1 MTRLGVI
8 AATTVGLAL
17 CATIPAIGAQP
28 VAVEVAQTDPVAADK
43 LEGASTAPATPPSP
57 AATPNNPSALRP
69 AANTPAPNSTAA
81 APTAPPEAPA
91 QNIAPTRDDAPAPLP
106 EFSKALPVPPV
117 RVEGAPA
124 TTGAITP
131 AATEAPVATD
141 APATNAEPATP
152 SQAAPTETV
161 PANAAPADA
170 APVQAAAPPDP
181 VVAEIRNKLANA
193 SFVGRANSADVDA
206 LKALYGGDTPPVWT
220 KSGAYTDAAKTLMT
234 ELGKAEDWGLRASDY
249 PTVALVS
256 GASTESQADAEAQL
270 ALSALRYARDA
281 RGGRIDPRSVSN
293 IWDVS
298 GDVKEPAAVL
308 KDLMASSTPD
318 AVLRDL
324 HPKHPDF
331 EALRQALLKAR
342 GPAEPPPPIDEARLV
357 KLSDDKGA
365 STLKVG
371 QSHEDVPLLRKRLK
385 VAAADGADE
394 SIYDEVLSE
403 VVREFQAA
411 NGLKVTGTLNRT
423 TRRALNREG
432 EREKPAD
439 RNSTIDNLIVNME
452 RWRWLPADMSN
463 LYVWSNIPEFMGRV
477 MKDGAP
483 IFEERIIVGLP
494 TWPTPMLTDS
504 MEKVVFNPEWGMPD
518 GIKVK
523 ELLPRLKRASGSDD
537 FFGALFGGSS
547 GGGRVLA
554 AYGLKPSLNGR
565 PVDPDS
571 INWNNVDIR
580 RYSFVQPPGAKN
592 PLGRV
597 KFMFPNRHDVYMH
610 DTSER
615 GLFAQSRRA
624 LSHGCIR
631 VQNPEKLASVLLEQD
646 KSWNEDQVS
655 GRFRSGGEV
664 LLDKPVPVYLTYF
677 TARPKA
683 DGTIKTFND
692 IYGHD
697 ARVLSALAG
706 RPVRYTPPDHS
717 NEVVADDA
725 TVVTDPYAE
734 PVSQPARKKGKQ
746 QARKKPGGGDEAGDI
761 ISNALSGLLFN

>member
-1 MTRLGVI
+1 M
-8 AATTVGLAL
+8 
-17 CATIPAIGAQP
+17 
-28 VAVEVAQTDPVAADK
+28 
-43 LEGASTAPATPPSP
+43 
-57 AATPNNPSALRP
+57 
-69 AANTPAPNSTAA
+69 A
-81 APTAPPEAPA
+81 APPG
-91 QNIAPTRDDAPAPLP
+91 
-106 EFSKALPVPPV
+106 

-131 AATEAPVATD
+131 AATETPAATSD
-141 APATNAEPATP
+141 TAAPAEAPPA
-152 SQAAPTETV
+152 QAAPTD
-161 PANAAPADA
+161 P
-170 APVQAAAPPDP
+170 APVQAAAPPVDP
-181 VVAEIRNKLANA
+181 VVGEIRNKLATT
-193 SFVGRANSADVDA
+193 SFVTRSNSADVDA
-206 LKALYGGDTPPVWT
+206 LKAFYGGDTPPVWT
-220 KSGAYTDAAKTLMT
+220 KGGAYTDAAKALIT
-234 ELGKAEDWGLRASDY
+234 ELGKADDWGLKASDY

-256 GASTESQADAEAQL
+256 VASIESQVDAGAQL

-281 RGGRIDPRSVSN
+281 RGGRVDPRSVSN
-293 IWDVS
+293 IWDV
-298 GDVKEPAAVL
+298 GGEVKDPAAVL
-308 KDLMASSTPD
+308 KDISSSHTPD

-342 GPAEPPPPIDEARLV
+342 GPSEPPPPIDEALLV
-357 KLSDDKGA
+357 KLPEDKSVATLKSGQSDD
-365 STLKVG
+365 
-371 QSHEDVPLLRKRLK
+371 DVPLLRKRLK

-394 SIYDEVLSE
+394 RFYDDVLAEAVS
-403 VVREFQAA
+403 EFQSTK
-411 NGLKVTGTLNRT
+411 GLKATGTLNRS
-423 TRRALNREG
+423 TRRALNRDG
-432 EREKPAD
+432 DQEKPAD
-439 RNSTIDNLIVNME
+439 RNGTIDNLIVNME
-452 RWRWLPADMSN
+452 RWRWLPADMGN
-463 LYVWSNIPEFMGRV
+463 LYVWNNVPEYIGRV
-477 MKDGAP
+477 MKDDAP

-504 MEKVVFNPEWGMPD
+504 MEKIVFNPEWGMPD

-615 GLFAQSRRA
+615 SLFAQSRRA

-646 KSWNEDQVS
+646 KSWDEDQVS

-664 LLDKPVPVYLTYF
+664 LLDKPIPVYLTYF
-677 TARPKA
+677 TARPNA
-683 DGTIKTFND
+683 DGTIKTYND

-725 TVVTDPYAE
+725 TIVSDPYAE
-734 PVSQPARKKGKQ
+734 PVAQQSRKKGKQ
-746 QARKKPGGGDEAGDI
+746 ARKKSGSGDEAGDI

>member
-1 MTRLGVI
+1 MRRLGVI
-8 AATTVGLAL
+8 GATTVGWAL
-17 CATIPAIGAQP
+17 CATLPTLGGQA
-28 VAVEVAQTDPVAADK
+28 VTVEVAQTDPVAADK
-43 LEGASTAPATPPSP
+43 LDGPSTAPSNSAAPAAEPSNSSTPAAPVAAPPSVAVTPVPSGATPVV
-57 AATPNNPSALRP
+57 
-69 AANTPAPNSTAA
+69 
-81 APTAPPEAPA
+81 TAPAESDG
-91 QNIAPTRDDAPAPLP
+91 QPAPLP
-106 EFSKALPVPPV
+106 EFSKALAIPPG

-131 AATEAPVATD
+131 AATETPAATSD
-141 APATNAEPATP
+141 TAAPAEAPPA
-152 SQAAPTETV
+152 QAAPTD
-161 PANAAPADA
+161 P
-170 APVQAAAPPDP
+170 APVQAAAPPVDP
-181 VVAEIRNKLANA
+181 VVGEIRNKLATT
-193 SFVGRANSADVDA
+193 SFVTRSNSADVDA
-206 LKALYGGDTPPVWT
+206 LKAFYGGDTPPVWT
-220 KSGAYTDAAKTLMT
+220 KGGAYTDAAKALIT
-234 ELGKAEDWGLRASDY
+234 ELGKADDWGLKASDY

-256 GASTESQADAEAQL
+256 GASIESQADAEAQL

-281 RGGRIDPRSVSN
+281 RGGRVDPRSVSN

-298 GDVKEPAAVL
+298 GEVKDPAAVL
-308 KDLMASSTPD
+308 KDISSSHTPD

-342 GPAEPPPPIDEARLV
+342 GPVEPPPPMDEARLV
-357 KLSDDKGA
+357 KLSEDKGA
-365 STLKVG
+365 ATLKVG
-371 QSHEDVPLLRKRLK
+371 QNHEDVPLLRKRLK
-385 VAAADGADE
+385 VAGADGADE
-394 SIYDEVLSE
+394 SVYDEVLSQ

-411 NGLKVTGTLNRT
+411 NGLKVTGTLNRS
-423 TRRALNREG
+423 TRRLLNREG
-432 EREKPAD
+432 DQEKPAD

-452 RWRWLPADMSN
+452 RWRWMPADMGN
-463 LYVWSNIPEFMGRV
+463 LYVWNNVPEYVGRV

-504 MEKVVFNPEWGMPD
+504 MEKIVFNPEWGMPD

-580 RYSFVQPPGAKN
+580 RYSFVQPAGAKN

-615 GLFAQSRRA
+615 GLFAQSRRS

-646 KSWNEDQVS
+646 KSWDEDQVS

-664 LLDKPVPVYLTYF
+664 LLDKPIPVYLTYF
-677 TARPKA
+677 TARPNA
-683 DGTIKTFND
+683 DGTIKTYND

-725 TVVTDPYAE
+725 TVVSDPYAE
-734 PVSQPARKKGKQ
+734 PAAQQSRKKGKQ
-746 QARKKPGGGDEAGDI
+746 QARKKPGSSDEAGDI